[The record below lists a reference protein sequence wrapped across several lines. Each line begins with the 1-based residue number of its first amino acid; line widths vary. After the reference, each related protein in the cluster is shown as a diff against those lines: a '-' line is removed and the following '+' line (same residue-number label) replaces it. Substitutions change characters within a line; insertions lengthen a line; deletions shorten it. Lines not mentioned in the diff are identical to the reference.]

1 MIQIISFNKE
11 NKKEIA
17 KTIALLFDSKNNIPD
32 YLKTKLLDSLLW
44 ATTEYNDSG
53 KKDKYFGQPF
63 WSERAL
69 KQILINKKSGVNL
82 EKDLRHEHAVPKKLI
97 KDKILTLKNKSEEEI
112 FNILDKLGHAVI
124 ISKDEDEKLNR
135 LHRSSSPN
143 LYDVFSRYKTQKE
156 IIVRKLP
163 DNFNLKDFD
172 EEVIK
177 DFEPLID

>member
-1 MIQIISFNKE
+1 M
-11 NKKEIA
+11 
-17 KTIALLFDSKNNIPD
+17 
-32 YLKTKLLDSLLW
+32 
-44 ATTEYNDSG
+44 
-53 KKDKYFGQPF
+53 
-63 WSERAL
+63 
-69 KQILINKKSGVNL
+69 
-82 EKDLRHEHAVPKKLI
+82 
-97 KDKILTLKNKSEEEI
+97 
-112 FNILDKLGHAVI
+112 DKLGHAVI